1 MIVLLSLCMLVVA
14 AFFARELVMW
24 KKDPSLAGTLRKF
37 IRTSLFAATELC
49 FGLFAV
55 FPYLR
60 TVLGVRAMLGY
71 LAAVLAL
78 MLVMTAFLVWDL
90 LLTRAEFRRR

>member
-1 MIVLLSLCMLVVA
+1 
-14 AFFARELVMW
+14 
-24 KKDPSLAGTLRKF
+24 
-37 IRTSLFAATELC
+37 
-49 FGLFAV
+49 
-55 FPYLR
+55 
-60 TVLGVRAMLGY
+60 MLGY